1 MRGAIRNFFNTSTPY
16 RCCEGAD
23 DGFSAIQ
30 KAKERHCDLVLL
42 DLSMPN
48 LNGVETAS
56 ILRRTSPQVKIVV
69 FLVLAGDADF
79 RDQLLVTKE
88 FDAVLSKFD
97 GLERLTEV
105 VKGLMLDPSQ
115 EIDSTTHR

>member
-1 MRGAIRNFFNTSTPY
+1 M
-16 RCCEGAD
+16 
-23 DGFSAIQ
+23 
-30 KAKERHCDLVLL
+30 
-42 DLSMPN
+42 SMPN

-69 FLVLAGDADF
+69 FSVLAGDADF

>member
-1 MRGAIRNFFNTSTPY
+1 
-16 RCCEGAD
+16 
-23 DGFSAIQ
+23 
-30 KAKERHCDLVLL
+30 
-42 DLSMPN
+42 MPN

-69 FLVLAGDADF
+69 FSVLAGDADI